1 MNKIQNS
8 EETYS
13 KRTLITCFSM
23 IRSRIQFQN
32 RPFDII
38 PNKFVFSVE
47 KLRPTKSFVPFCVDN
62 DEHFQYQ
69 PFFEDF
75 GPLPLHQ
82 IHYFMMVAINYMDQL
97 DSMSAKNNDSNHSI
111 LNFYCNLIPQKIS
124 NAVLLAASFRLIH
137 LKMTAEE
144 SLKPFSPILRDK
156 SLIIPFRDAS
166 SFPSTY
172 DLTILSCLK
181 GLEKA
186 ISLGWYN
193 PLNFDCQEWA
203 DCEMIENG
211 DMNWLIPNKLMAF
224 ASPYPT
230 NEVQGFYV
238 CTPKEIVPSF
248 QKYGI
253 TRIIRLNNKT
263 YDENIFKNAGFKHT
277 ELYFPDGTNPPPAIL
292 QGFLDIIEGNDVIA
306 LHCKAGLGRTFVFT
320 KIFLKKSFL
329 FL

>member
-1 MNKIQNS
+1 M
-8 EETYS
+8 
-13 KRTLITCFSM
+13 RGLIH
-23 IRSRIQFQN
+23 FQKN
-32 RPFDII
+32 PIDII
-38 PNKFVFSVE
+38 PGKFVFSID
-47 KLRPTKSFVPFCVDN
+47 KLHPYKTFLPFSVDN

-82 IHYFMMVAINYMDQL
+82 IHYFIIISLNYMDEMQKR
-97 DSMSAKNNDSNHSI
+97 SEKKI
-111 LNFYCNLIPQKIS
+111 LNFYCSYFPQNIS
-124 NAVLLAASFRLIH
+124 NAILLAASFRLIH

-144 SLKPFSPILRDK
+144 SLKPFISILKNK
-156 SLIIPFRDAS
+156 SLVIPYRDAS
-166 SFPSTY
+166 SYPSLY

-186 ISLGWYN
+186 ISLGWYD

-230 NEVQGFYV
+230 NNVQGFYV
-238 CTPKEIVPSF
+238 CTPKEIVPAF

-277 ELYFPDGTNPPPAIL
+277 ELYFPDGTNPPPTIL
-292 QGFLDIIEGNDVIA
+292 KNFLEIIEGNDVIA
-306 LHCKAGLGRTFVFT
+306 LHCKAGLGRTFVSFFENF
-320 KIFLKKSFL
+320 FLKKNKKKKAFFRVKL
-329 FL
+329 IFQNFE

>member
-1 MNKIQNS
+1 M
-8 EETYS
+8 
-13 KRTLITCFSM
+13 LIS
-23 IRSRIQFQN
+23 
-32 RPFDII
+32 
-38 PNKFVFSVE
+38 
-47 KLRPTKSFVPFCVDN
+47 L
-62 DEHFQYQ
+62 
-69 PFFEDF
+69 
-75 GPLPLHQ
+75 
-82 IHYFMMVAINYMDQL
+82 NYLDQL
-97 DSMSAKNNDSNHSI
+97 EDMSKNENSQKNDTKTRM
-111 LNFYCNLIPQKIS
+111 LNFYCCPIPQKIS

-144 SLKPFSPILRDK
+144 SLKPFAPILKDK

-166 SFPSTY
+166 SYPSTY

-238 CTPKEIVPSF
+238 CTPKEIVPAF

-263 YDENIFKNAGFKHT
+263 YDENIFKDAGFKHT
-277 ELYFPDGTNPPPAIL
+277 ELYFPDGTNPPPTIL
-292 QGFLDIIEGNDVIA
+292 KGFLDIIEGNDVIA
-306 LHCKAGLGRTFVFT
+306 LHCKAGLGRTYVFFT
-320 KIFLKKSFL
+320 NIFFKIILFL
-329 FL
+329 F